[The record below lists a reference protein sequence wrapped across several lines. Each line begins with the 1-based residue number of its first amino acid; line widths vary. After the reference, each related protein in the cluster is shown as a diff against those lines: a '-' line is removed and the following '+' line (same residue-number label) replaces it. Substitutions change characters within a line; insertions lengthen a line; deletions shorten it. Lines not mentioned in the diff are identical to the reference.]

1 MFARRLRVGH
11 HAGMAANSVDQI
23 REQLATVPL
32 FAGCHPSDLRVVARK
47 CEVRDVPTG
56 TVLIHAGEPDD
67 ELFLLLAGSAERGR
81 PGGHIRKMLPGD
93 YFGELAVLDPAP
105 RSLDVVTT
113 SDSVVAV
120 LTRAAFLT
128 VLDAVPGVTPQL
140 LQFMARRLRAADL
153 GEDIEQAE

>member
-1 MFARRLRVGH
+1 MRAMP
-11 HAGMAANSVDQI
+11 ATSTEDI
-23 REQLATVPL
+23 RAQLATVPL
-32 FAGCHPSDLRVVARK
+32 FAGCHPSDLGVVARK
-47 CEVRDVPTG
+47 CEVREAAAG
-56 TVLIHAGEPDD
+56 TVLIRAGEPDD
-67 ELFLLLAGSAERGR
+67 EFFLLLSGSAERGQ
-81 PGGHIRKMLPGD
+81 PGTHIRKMLPGD

-120 LTRAAFLT
+120 LTRAAFLS

-153 GEDIEQAE
+153 GEDIEQPE